1 MARRECAVVADPRPI
16 RLKSPLTQA
25 KQADIVLPAW
35 NKLNL
40 TKRAIQ
46 SIRDSTTAPYR
57 LIVIDNGCTD
67 GTATWLAKQEDI
79 KRVIAFEENQ
89 GFTAAMNAGLAICTS
104 VYIVMFS
111 NDVEV
116 DTGWLK
122 LLIEGL
128 ESDPKI
134 GAIGPL
140 STAKPQVQWEGRYRG
155 QGGVQ
160 LVPYELAFF
169 CTLFRAKAMWGVGGL
184 DEKMPVYGSD
194 NDYCY
199 RMRLAGW
206 ELALHCDV
214 LVKHDHP
221 TITPAQE
228 RLRNEATLKL
238 REKWPEAHF

>member
-1 MARRECAVVADPRPI
+1 MAKPVRI
-16 RLKSPLTQA
+16 RGQLTQA
-25 KQADIVLPAW
+25 RKADIIMPAF
-35 NKLNL
+35 NKLHL
-40 TKRAIQ
+40 TQRAIQ
-46 SIRDSTTAPYR
+46 SIKDSTTVPYR

-67 GTATWLAKQEDI
+67 GTAKWLSEQDI
-79 KRVIAFEENQ
+79 GRIITFKENQ
-89 GFTAAMNAGLAICTS
+89 GFTKAINAGLSICQS
-104 VYIVMFS
+104 VYVVMYS

-128 ESDPKI
+128 ERNTKV

-155 QGGVQ
+155 KQGVQ
-160 LVPYELAFF
+160 IVPYELAFF
-169 CTLFRAKAMWGVGGL
+169 CTLFRAQAVWDTGVL
-184 DEKMPVYGSD
+184 DEEMAVYGSD

-206 ELALHCDV
+206 ELATHCDV
-214 LVKHDHP
+214 LVRHDHA

-228 RLRNEATLKL
+228 AMRNEASRQL

>member
-1 MARRECAVVADPRPI
+1 MAANPKLV
-16 RLKSPLTQA
+16 RLRSPLEQA
-25 KQADIVLPAW
+25 RQVDIVMPVF
-35 NKLNL
+35 NKLEL

-46 SIRDSTTAPYR
+46 SIRDNTTVPYR

-67 GTATWLAKQEDI
+67 DTAAWLAEQDI
-79 KRVIAFEENQ
+79 KRICTFKENQ
-89 GFTAAMNAGLAICTS
+89 GATAAINAGLCLCQSIY
-104 VYIVMFS
+104 VVMFS

-128 ESDPKI
+128 ESDKRI

-140 STAKPQVQWEGRYRG
+140 SSAKHQVQWEGRYRG
-155 QGGVQ
+155 KSGVQ

-169 CTLFRAKAMWGVGGL
+169 CTLFRRQAIWDAGEL
-184 DEKMPVYGSD
+184 DEEMPVYGSD

-206 ELALHCDV
+206 ELATHCDV
-214 LVKHDHP
+214 LVKHDHA
-221 TITPAQE
+221 TITPEQE
-228 RLRNEATLKL
+228 VVRNQATLKL
-238 REKWPEAHF
+238 REKWPGAHF

>member
-1 MARRECAVVADPRPI
+1 MV
-16 RLKSPLTQA
+16 RLKSPLEQA
-25 KQADIVLPAW
+25 KQADVIMPVW
-35 NKLNL
+35 NKLDL
-40 TKRAIQ
+40 TQRAIQ
-46 SIRDSTTAPYR
+46 SIRDNTTAPYR
-57 LIVIDNGCTD
+57 LIVIDNGSTD
-67 GTATWLAKQEDI
+67 GTAAWLAEQGDI
-79 KRVIAFEENQ
+79 KRLLTFEENQ
-89 GFTAAMNAGLAICTS
+89 GFTAAINAGLGLCQS

-116 DTGWLK
+116 DAGWLR

-155 QGGVQ
+155 QCGVRI
-160 LVPYELAFF
+160 VPYELAFF
-169 CTLFRAKAMWGVGGL
+169 CTLFRAKAVWDTGLL
-184 DEKMPVYGSD
+184 DEEMAVYGSD
-194 NDYCY
+194 NDYCH

-206 ELALHCDV
+206 ELATHCDV
-214 LVKHDHP
+214 LVKHDHA

-238 REKWPEAHF
+238 REKWPSAHF